1 MDSKTNKL
9 PINKWSVDDRPRE
22 KMLAKGRGSLTDS
35 ELMAILI
42 GSGNNDESAVALSQ
56 RILNDNSNNLIELS
70 KLSINDLMTY
80 KGIGEAKSITIAAA
94 LELGRR
100 RRYAEAIE
108 KPSVGCSRDAFE
120 YLYPHVSDLAQEQF
134 WILLLNSANKIIK
147 KERIGIGGLSSTSAD
162 PKIIFKS
169 AIESLASSI
178 ILCHNHPSGSTEPS
192 KMDMSLT
199 TNIVNGGK
207 ILDIKVLD
215 HLIVGN
221 NIYFSFADHGLI

>member
-1 MDSKTNKL
+1 MDNKTEKL
-9 PINKWSVDDRPRE
+9 SIKNWSVDDRPRE
-22 KMLAKGRGSLTDS
+22 KMLAKGRESLTDS
-35 ELMAILI
+35 ELIAILI

-70 KLSINDLMTY
+70 KLSINDLMAY

-120 YLYPHVSDLAQEQF
+120 YLYPHVSDLAHEQF

-192 KMDMSLT
+192 KTDMNLT
-199 TNIVNGGK
+199 TNIINGGK
-207 ILDIKVLD
+207 VLDIKILD

-221 NIYFSFADHGLI
+221 NVYFSFADHGLI